1 METGFCFL
9 ALNVLIY
16 RFYHNRIAYCNIHS
30 IIPNDDVLYLIF
42 FHIYL
47 LSFSGDV
54 VLRNLVLKQSALS
67 ELDLPVQTSYGH
79 LGSLVLKIPW
89 KNLYSAP
96 VEAYID
102 RLYLLAVPNNS
113 VRYNAE
119 REEKSVFEAK
129 KAELERI
136 QLVKKLENEKSK
148 WAKILK

>member
-1 METGFCFL
+1 MKHL
-9 ALNVLIY
+9 
-16 RFYHNRIAYCNIHS
+16 RFQSLSRNIS
-30 IIPNDDVLYLIF
+30 IFTILV
-42 FHIYL
+42 
-47 LSFSGDV
+47 SGDV
-54 VLRNLVLKQSALS
+54 VLKNLVLKQSALS
-67 ELDLPVQTSYGH
+67 ELDLPVQTTYGH

-119 REEKSVFEAK
+119 REDKASLEAK

-136 QLVKKLENEKSK
+136 QLVKKLEQEKSES
-148 WAKILK
+148 